1 MPERRRT
8 EPWKIAIGYAAFSL
22 LAFFFFF
29 YVTFPYGALRER
41 LQTEAA
47 AQGYQLEMRGMGP
60 GFFGVTARG
69 VSLLR
74 RPTPGDNARLEP
86 LQVDSIAFRPSL
98 LPLGLAFRASL
109 MDGKITGSVGG
120 LGELDLD
127 LEASDLDLSAG
138 NMKAFSGLDLSGTLN
153 GRLTL
158 DVPRVTPAGAGQRAG
173 AEPDFA
179 QATGSLVLD
188 GEDVVL
194 NGGTVTVPM
203 YGQPTP
209 VDLPKITLGQLN
221 ARVAFEKG
229 QGKVEALE
237 AQSTDV
243 DVKGSGGVKLARRLE
258 LSELNVELRFKPDP
272 QFQKRLGMIGA
283 GMSMLQVDR
292 QDPQYRMARLTGFLG
307 RPTFR

>member
-1 MPERRRT
+1 MPERRI
-8 EPWKIAIGYAAFSL
+8 EPWKIAVGYAAFSV

-41 LQTEAA
+41 LQAEAA
-47 AQGYQLEMRGMGP
+47 AQGYQVEMRGMGP

-69 VSLLR
+69 VSILR
-74 RPTPGDNARLEP
+74 RPAPGENAKVEP
-86 LQVDSIAFRPSL
+86 LEVDSIAFRPSL

-109 MDGKITGSVGG
+109 MDGTITGSVGG
-120 LGELDLD
+120 LGDLDVD
-127 LEASDLDLSAG
+127 LEASDLDLSGG
-138 NMKAFSGLDLSGTLN
+138 NMKAFSGLDLSGTVN
-153 GRLTL
+153 ARLTL
-158 DVPRVTPAGAGQRAG
+158 DVPRVTPAGPGQRA

-188 GEDVVL
+188 GEHVVL

-209 VDLPKITLGQLN
+209 VDLPKITLGQLDG
-221 ARVAFEKG
+221 RIAFDKG
-229 QGKVEALE
+229 QGKVDKLD

-243 DVKGSGGVKLARRLE
+243 DLRGSGSVKLARRLE
-258 LSELNVELRFKPDP
+258 FSELNVELRFKPDP

-283 GMSMLQVDR
+283 GMAMLQTDR
-292 QDPQYRMARLTGFLG
+292 QDPQYRLARVTGFLG
-307 RPTFR
+307 RPSFR

>member
-1 MPERRRT
+1 MPERRI
-8 EPWKIAIGYAAFSL
+8 EPWKIALGYAAFSV

-41 LQTEAA
+41 LEAEAA
-47 AQGYQLEMRGMGP
+47 AQGYQVQMRGMGP

-69 VSLLR
+69 VSLQR
-74 RPTPGDNARLEP
+74 RPAPGEEARAEP
-86 LQVDSIAFRPSL
+86 LQVDSIAFRPSII
-98 LPLGLAFRASL
+98 PLGLAVRASM
-109 MDGKITGSVGG
+109 MDGTITGTVGG
-120 LGELDLD
+120 LGDLDLD
-127 LEASDLDLSAG
+127 LEASDLDLSGG
-138 NMKAFSGLDLSGTLN
+138 NMKAFSGLDLTGTLS
-153 GRLTL
+153 GRFTL
-158 DVPRVTPAGAGQRAG
+158 DVPRTTPPGPGQRSA
-173 AEPDFA
+173 APDFA
-179 QATGSLVLD
+179 QASGSLVLEGD
-188 GEDVVL
+188 EVGI

-209 VDLPKITLGQLN
+209 VDLPKIALGDLN
-221 ARVAFEKG
+221 ARIVFDKG
-229 QGKVEALE
+229 QGKVDALD

-243 DVKGSGGVKLARRLE
+243 DLRGSGTVKLARRLE

-292 QDPQYRMARLTGFLG
+292 QDPEYRLARVTGFLA